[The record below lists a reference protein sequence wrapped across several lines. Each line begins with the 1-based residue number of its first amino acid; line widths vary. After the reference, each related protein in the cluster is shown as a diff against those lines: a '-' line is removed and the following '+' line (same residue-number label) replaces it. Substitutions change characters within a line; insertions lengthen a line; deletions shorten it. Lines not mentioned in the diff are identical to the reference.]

1 MDQPTET
8 KAAKPS
14 KPRTSLTAKQLQADT
29 GMQLLAICQS
39 VTSDGRLSDEEV
51 HELRQWISD
60 NQEHDLPAIQHLAS
74 TLEEV
79 LLDGIITEGE
89 RQTVYKAIE
98 AVLPPEHRRIATDLR
113 RQAQAEDKAEEKA
126 TAAARREEDRKQKTQ
141 NKGRSFNF
149 MVAGTRYE
157 GRDSII
163 EDSVNAGDAVYLR
176 RDYNNKYSRH
186 AIAVLTTDGEQI
198 GFVPED
204 LAVTI
209 APLVDQLWHQ
219 KASITKLLT
228 RGRSPIPVVQLQ
240 MFCPEAAGH
249 GGLSNDAVS
258 VRISKAQEESRKKLI
273 QGILIWAAL
282 IALLI
287 WWIRS

>member
-14 KPRTSLTAKQLQADT
+14 KPRISLTAKQLQADT

-60 NQEHDLPAIQHLAS
+60 NQGHDLPAIQHLAAN
-74 TLEEV
+74 LEQV
-79 LLDGIITEGE
+79 LLDGIITEDE

-126 TAAARREEDRKQKTQ
+126 AAAAQQEEERRQKAQ

-149 MVAGTRYE
+149 MVAGTRHE

-163 EDSVNAGDAVYLR
+163 EDSVSAGDAVYLR

-204 LAVTI
+204 IAVTL
-209 APLVDQLWHQ
+209 APLLDQHWHQ

-240 MFCPEAAGH
+240 VFSPEAAGH
-249 GGLSNDAVS
+249 GGLSSDSVS
-258 VRISKAQEESRKKLI
+258 DRISKAREENRKKLI
-273 QGILIWAAL
+273 QGLLIWAAL
-282 IALLI
+282 IALFI
-287 WWIRS
+287 WWLRS

>member
-8 KAAKPS
+8 KAAKPN
-14 KPRTSLTAKQLQADT
+14 KPRISLTAKQLQLDT

-39 VTSDGRLSDEEV
+39 VTSDGRLSDDEV
-51 HELRQWISD
+51 HELQQWISD
-60 NQEHDLPAIQHLAS
+60 NQGHDLPAIQHLTAN
-74 TLEEV
+74 LEEV
-79 LLDGIITEGE
+79 LLDGIITDGE

-113 RQAQAEDKAEEKA
+113 RQAQAEEKA
-126 TAAARREEDRKQKTQ
+126 AAAAQREDERKQKTL

-149 MVAGTRYE
+149 MVAGTRHE

-163 EDSVNAGDAVYLR
+163 EDSVSAGDDVYLR
-176 RDYNNKYSRH
+176 RDYNNKHSRH
-186 AIAVLTTDGEQI
+186 AVAVLTSDGEQI

-204 LAVTI
+204 LAGTL
-209 APLVDQLWHQ
+209 APLLDQQWHQ

-228 RGRSPIPVVQLQ
+228 RGRSPLPVVQLQ
-240 MFCPEAAGH
+240 VFSPEATDH
-249 GGLSNDAVS
+249 GGLSSDTVS
-258 VRISKAQEESRKKLI
+258 ARINRTREENRKKLI
-273 QGILIWAAL
+273 QGLLIWAAL
-282 IALLI
+282 IALFI